1 MSGTCRHICTKIAML
16 GLTFCYKQGQNGEAQ
31 HPSIA
36 SIVTSTGLGDDSIQE
51 IFEETEKVPSV
62 MDQRHLCTISPVV

>member
-1 MSGTCRHICTKIAML
+1 MPGTCQHICTKISML
-16 GLTFCYKQGQNGEAQ
+16 GLTFCYKQVQDEAQ

-51 IFEETEKVPSV
+51 IFEETESK
-62 MDQRHLCTISPVV
+62 LELKNE